1 MTIKETQDL
10 FGPGT
15 GHQMM
20 IILMVLMENARTLY
34 YLLWMDDG

>member
-1 MTIKETQDL
+1 MDHKYIL
-10 FGPGT
+10 
-15 GHQMM
+15 M